1 MGKTK
6 ESTIDF
12 YVVCERV
19 LPYVT
24 NMKIDNGKTH
34 IITNYGSTDN
44 TGHSVNSDHFPLTM
58 EVKLEVPPSK
68 VPKIEILN
76 FKDTNGLI
84 EFKENTSNTEE
95 FTKIVGNVCTL
106 SEDADKWIKAVKAHY
121 NISFK
126 KIRIRTRNIKPSNA
140 DRLISE
146 RNKLVQQGKVN
157 DSRVLDVKIAKIIS
171 EEGRQKAAMFK
182 KYMDNDTSS
191 CLSEM

>member
-1 MGKTK
+1 MFEKFLSDNNLKCVNCLPLTQGLITRTRKCMGKTK

-44 TGHSVNSDHFPLTM
+44 TGNSVNSDHFPLTM

-106 SEDADKWIKAVKAHY
+106 SEDADKWIKAVKAHC
-121 NISFK
+121 NKSFK

-146 RNKLVQQGKVN
+146 RNKLVQQ
-157 DSRVLDVKIAKIIS
+157 
-171 EEGRQKAAMFK
+171 
-182 KYMDNDTSS
+182 
-191 CLSEM
+191 